1 MHKLPAE
8 KKGELAEFLEDGSR
22 AERESAKKK
31 KMQKRFRDVRAPV
44 IYRSGNLGDVH
55 SLHSPPT
62 TSPRPSPCSRE
73 RESVCV
79 CE

>member
-31 KMQKRFRDVRAPV
+31 RCKKDSEMYEHQ
-44 IYRSGNLGDVH
+44 
-55 SLHSPPT
+55 
-62 TSPRPSPCSRE
+62 
-73 RESVCV
+73 
-79 CE
+79 